1 MRLPPFLMHDV
12 EFSCGFAQRMLGSC
26 GQVTTHSLTV
36 ASSSLTASPPFPSL
50 LLPWDCTTTTTTT
63 KEFALSFELRF
74 YFPETVGRGSLP
86 SS

>member
-1 MRLPPFLMHDV
+1 MRLPPFLMHYV

-26 GQVTTHSLTV
+26 GQVTTHSLRHLPL
-36 ASSSLTASPPFPSL
+36 SLPYFPSL
-50 LLPWDCTTTTTTT
+50 PSCFPGIVQQQQE

-74 YFPETVGRGSLP
+74 YFLETVGRGSLP